1 MNILAACSGPDSPVR
16 KFVFKSTAHYYGCE
30 QDDPAFFDETMR
42 RPNSPRTPIE
52 RDIVDAE
59 RAVREFALRHSH
71 VTVTVLRFAN
81 GLGPALRTSLS
92 PLFGLPAL
100 PGILGFDPRFQ
111 FIHEDDLAGCLEH
124 AVRHDIEG
132 VYNGAADGVLVLSE
146 VAGLLGKPLAP
157 VLPPV
162 ATSLAA
168 SALRRAGLR
177 ISPETLGLLR
187 YGRGL
192 DNRKLKATGYRYRY
206 TSREAVIK
214 LREHQRLA
222 AILGDGQDAYRYE
235 RDLEEFLRRS
245 PSVRPTARR
254 PEPAP
259 SNLAPGERRPAGLRQ
274 GSAGYDDLEPGEL
287 IALLPSL
294 EPEALAELAEH
305 ERDHAARPE
314 VMKAIAGLQGW
325 EART

>member
-1 MNILAACSGPDSPVR
+1 M
-16 KFVFKSTAHYYGCE
+16 
-30 QDDPAFFDETMR
+30 
-42 RPNSPRTPIE
+42 
-52 RDIVDAE
+52 
-59 RAVREFALRHSH
+59 
-71 VTVTVLRFAN
+71 
-81 GLGPALRTSLS
+81 
-92 PLFGLPAL
+92 
-100 PGILGFDPRFQ
+100 
-111 FIHEDDLAGCLEH
+111 
-124 AVRHDIEG
+124 
-132 VYNGAADGVLVLSE
+132 
-146 VAGLLGKPLAP
+146 AGLLGKRLAP

-162 ATSLAA
+162 GTSLAA
-168 SALRRAGLR
+168 SALRRAGVR

-222 AILGDGQDAYRYE
+222 AILGDAQEAYRYE

-254 PEPAP
+254 WVGPDPP
-259 SNLAPGERRPAGLRQ
+259 SNLAPGQRRP
-274 GSAGYDDLEPGEL
+274 SALGQASARYDDLEAGEL

-305 ERDHAARPE
+305 ERAHAARPE

>member
-1 MNILAACSGPDSPVR
+1 
-16 KFVFKSTAHYYGCE
+16 
-30 QDDPAFFDETMR
+30 
-42 RPNSPRTPIE
+42 
-52 RDIVDAE
+52 
-59 RAVREFALRHSH
+59 
-71 VTVTVLRFAN
+71 
-81 GLGPALRTSLS
+81 
-92 PLFGLPAL
+92 
-100 PGILGFDPRFQ
+100 
-111 FIHEDDLAGCLEH
+111 
-124 AVRHDIEG
+124 
-132 VYNGAADGVLVLSE
+132 VLVLSE

-162 ATSLAA
+162 GTSLAA
-168 SALRRAGLR
+168 SALRRARVR

-222 AILGDGQDAYRYE
+222 AILGDTQEAYRYE

-259 SNLAPGERRPAGLRQ
+259 TNLAPGQRRPPGLGQ
-274 GSAGYDDLEPGEL
+274 GSTGYDDLDAGEL